1 MGNGS
6 RHEGGSLLRKHAI
19 ALSVIVALM
28 ALTALMLSIVSAGPA
43 SVPAQQIEFTK
54 AASNPTPHLGEVF
67 TFTLRFCNVSTET
80 LEVRVTDLNPA
91 PSYLVIITPTTGYS
105 PTIDGIVWEGTLGYS
120 PTTWVTVTYQMQVL
134 GMPTTT
140 LAAGFAVTN
149 VATIVDRATAESL
162 LGGIAEAPIRIMPV
176 RVFLP
181 LVGRDYCPASS
192 TVASPFALQIA
203 ALHQIEGQGLAR
215 TVRPM
220 TEAEWLAAYEE
231 TFPTLL
237 EALEES
243 GAGWAR
249 VRVNWSWI
257 QPDPP
262 PSDYVWGPYHDEKL
276 RLVAETGV
284 RLIATVTDSP
294 DWAAYSPCS
303 HIYCGPDCGDDVD
316 RLPDYAQFLTDL
328 VNRYEQ
334 PPYNIKHWELVNE
347 PDYTWPNGWVGGLGC
362 WGDASTQDDG
372 YQYKQMLAAAYGA
385 IKAADPEATVLMG
398 GVAHDWFTEDSG
410 PFDRYFPDDVMEHGG
425 GDYTDVLN
433 FHYFPDYRAEWERW
447 VPHGDPPT
455 CGIVDDG
462 KGLSYEAWGIDLI
475 AKTNHFRN
483 RMSTCFGV
491 DKPVWVTELAE
502 HGYDNPTSLANQA
515 RYVIKGYA
523 RGLAA
528 GVENITWYALAT
540 PNDSYGQ
547 GLLFNDWTPKP
558 AFYAYRTL
566 TSELTGYEYT
576 RTLDVAG
583 VEGYVFQNPC
593 GREKTVGWGSGT
605 LVFAPAG
612 QLRVVDRAG
621 SVNIIV
627 DGGAG
632 DVDGV
637 PNGAVELQLS
647 AEPVFASVQ

>member
-1 MGNGS
+1 
-6 RHEGGSLLRKHAI
+6 
-19 ALSVIVALM
+19 M

-43 SVPAQQIEFTK
+43 SAPAQQIEFTK
-54 AASNPTPHLGEVF
+54 AASNPTSHLGEVF
-67 TFTLRFCNVSTET
+67 TFT
-80 LEVRVTDLNPA
+80 
-91 PSYLVIITPTTGYS
+91 
-105 PTIDGIVWEGTLGYS
+105 
-120 PTTWVTVTYQMQVL
+120 
-134 GMPTTT
+134 
-140 LAAGFAVTN
+140 
-149 VATIVDRATAESL
+149 
-162 LGGIAEAPIRIMPV
+162 
-176 RVFLP
+176 VFLP

-192 TVASPFALQIA
+192 MVASPFALEIA

-249 VRVNWSWI
+249 ARINWSWI

-284 RLIATVTDSP
+284 RLIATVADSP
-294 DWAAYSPCS
+294 DWAADFPCAA
-303 HIYCGPDCGDDVD
+303 IYPD
-316 RLPDYAQFLTDL
+316 RLGEFAQFLTDL
-328 VNRYEQ
+328 VNRYKQ
-334 PPYNIKHWELVNE
+334 PPYNIKHWELYNE
-347 PDYTWPNGWVGGLGC
+347 PDGVNGAVWPDLSPGGLGC
-362 WGDASTQDDG
+362 WGYDG
-372 YQYKQMLAAAYGA
+372 DRYAKMLDVAYPA

-398 GVAHDWFTEDSG
+398 GVAHDWFIEYGG
-410 PFDRYFPDDVMEHGG
+410 PFYRYFPDDVMEHGG
-425 GDYTDVLN
+425 WDHIDVLN
-433 FHYFPDYRAEWERW
+433 FHYFPDWHAEWERW
-447 VPHGDPPT
+447 VPHGNPPT

-462 KGLSYEAWGIDLI
+462 EGLSYEAWGIDLI

-491 DKPVWVTELAE
+491 DKPVKPVWVTELAE
-502 HGYDNPTSLANQA
+502 HGYANDPASLANQA

-547 GLLFNDWTPKP
+547 GLLFDDWTPKP

-593 GREKTVGWGSGT
+593 GREKTVVWGSGT
-605 LVFAPAG
+605 LIFAPAG

-621 SVNIIV
+621 SVTIIV

-637 PNGAVELQLS
+637 QNGAVELQLS

>member
-1 MGNGS
+1 MQ
-6 RHEGGSLLRKHAI
+6 RHAI

-28 ALTALMLSIVSAGPA
+28 ALTALMLSIVSAGTA
-43 SVPAQQIEFTK
+43 SAPAQQVEFTK
-54 AASNPTPHLGEVF
+54 AASDPTPRLGEVL

-80 LEVRVTDLNPA
+80 LEVRVADPNPA
-91 PSYLVIITPTTGYS
+91 PAYLVIITPTITGDAEYS
-105 PTIDGIVWEGTLGYS
+105 PTIGGLVWEGTLVHS
-120 PTTWVTVTYQMQVL
+120 PPTWVTVTYQMQVT
-134 GMPTTT
+134 GIPTTA
-140 LAAGFAVTN
+140 LAAGLAVTN
-149 VATIVDRATAESL
+149 VATMVDLATAGSL
-162 LGGIAEAPIRIMPV
+162 PGGMATAPIRIMPV

-181 LVGRDYCPASS
+181 LFEHDYCPASS

-203 ALHQIEGQGLAR
+203 ALHQIEGQGRAR
-215 TVRPM
+215 TVKPM
-220 TEAEWLAAYEE
+220 TEAEWLAMYEE

-262 PSDYVWGPYHDEKL
+262 PSEYVWGPYHDEKL

-294 DWAAYSPCS
+294 DWAADSPCAP
-303 HIYCGPDCGDDVD
+303 IYCGDPCGDDVD
-316 RLPDYAQFLTDL
+316 RLPEFAGFLTDL
-328 VNRYEQ
+328 VNRYKQ

-347 PDYTWPNGWVGGLGC
+347 PDYTWANGWLGGLGC
-362 WGDASTQDDG
+362 WGNDG
-372 YQYKQMLAAAYGA
+372 DRYAEMLAVAYPA
-385 IKAADPEATVLMG
+385 IKAADPEATVLLG
-398 GVAHDWFTEDSG
+398 GVAHDWFTEYGG
-410 PFDRYFPDDVMEHGG
+410 PFYRYFPDDVMEHGG
-425 GDYTDVLN
+425 GDHIDVLN
-433 FHYFPDYRAEWERW
+433 FHYFPDFRAEWERW
-447 VPHGDPPT
+447 VPHGNPPT

-462 KGLSYEAWGIDLI
+462 QGTPYEAWGIDLI

-483 RMSTCFGV
+483 RMSTCFDV

-502 HGYDNPTSLANQA
+502 HGYANNPTSLVQQA
-515 RYVIKGYA
+515 RYVIQGYS

-540 PNDSYGQ
+540 PNDSYQQ
-547 GLLFNDWTPKP
+547 GLLFDDWTPKP
-558 AFYAYRTL
+558 AFYAYCTL
-566 TSELTGYEYT
+566 TSELTGYEYA

-593 GREKTVGWGSGT
+593 GREKTVAWGSGT
-605 LVFAPAG
+605 LTLAPAD
-612 QLRVVDRAG
+612 QLRVVDREG
-621 SVNIIV
+621 NVTTIV

-637 PNGAVELQLS
+637 QNEAVELQLS
-647 AEPVFASVQ
+647 ADPVFVAVSH